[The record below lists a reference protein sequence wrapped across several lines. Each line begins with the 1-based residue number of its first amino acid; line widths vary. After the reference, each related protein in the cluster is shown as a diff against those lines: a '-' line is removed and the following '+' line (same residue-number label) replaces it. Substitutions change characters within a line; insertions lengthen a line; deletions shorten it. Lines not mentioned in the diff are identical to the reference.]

1 MRDKST
7 KEQQRETIKQ
17 MIQKSKQSVE
27 NYRNTK
33 IGSSKAE
40 IKAKTEQEKQMI
52 YKFEREA
59 QELERM
65 EEQLIKRLQDI

>member
-1 MRDKST
+1 
-7 KEQQRETIKQ
+7 
-17 MIQKSKQSVE
+17 MILKSKQSVE
-27 NYRNTK
+27 NYRNNK

-40 IKAKTEQEKQMI
+40 IQAKTEHEKQLI

-65 EEQLIKRLQDI
+65 EE

>member
-1 MRDKST
+1 MRDRST
-7 KEQQRETIKQ
+7 KEQQRENIKQ
-17 MIQKSKQSVE
+17 MILKSKQSVE
-27 NYRNTK
+27 NYRNNK

-40 IKAKTEQEKQMI
+40 IQAKTEHEKQLI

-65 EEQLIKRLQDI
+65 EE